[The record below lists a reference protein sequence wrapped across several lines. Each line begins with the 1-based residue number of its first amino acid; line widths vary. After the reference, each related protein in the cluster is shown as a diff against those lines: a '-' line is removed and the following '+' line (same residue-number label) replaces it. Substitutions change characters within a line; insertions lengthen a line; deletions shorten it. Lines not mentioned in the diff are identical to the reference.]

1 MKKILIIHTRY
12 RHFGGEDAA
21 VENEINLLK
30 RHYELKTIY
39 FTNSINNYFY
49 DLAAFITTRN
59 KSSMNKLQ
67 LEINNFKPDI
77 AYVHNTWFKAS
88 LGVFSI
94 LKNNNIPTILKLHNF
109 RYRCSQT
116 YTAKGHFLNSNFC
129 LACGLEKGKLQIFNK
144 YYVESYFK
152 SIFLIKYGK
161 KYFELLK
168 KYNLKIL
175 VLTYFHKDNLS
186 SSGISKSKIKIFPN
200 YLSEETDSKYN
211 PSSKYLIYAGRISK
225 EKGIYEL
232 IEAFL
237 EMDNDELV
245 LKIIGDGP
253 ELINIKNK
261 FNAKNILFLG
271 EMENK
276 EVISEIRK
284 SRAAITATKLLE
296 GQPTLL
302 CEASINGIPSIFPR
316 SGGISEFFTD
326 DYKLSF
332 EQFDYYE
339 LKEKLALLEN
349 SELLK
354 KIGKDNKRY
363 ITEYLDEKKLIAEFE
378 EMMPKNV

>member
-12 RHFGGEDAA
+12 RNFGGEDAA
-21 VENEINLLK
+21 VENEINLLE
-30 RHYELKTIY
+30 RHYEVKTIY
-39 FTNSINNYFY
+39 FTNSISNYFY
-49 DLAAFITTRN
+49 DITAFITTRN
-59 KSSMNKLQ
+59 KSSINKIQ
-67 LEINNFKPDI
+67 QEINNFKPDI

-94 LKNNNIPTILKLHNF
+94 LKSNNIQTILKLHNF
-109 RYRCSQT
+109 RYRCSRT
-116 YTAKGHFLNSNFC
+116 YTAKGHFVNSNFC

-144 YYVESYFK
+144 YYSESYFK
-152 SIFLIKYGK
+152 SIFLIRYGK

-186 SSGISKSKIKIFPN
+186 FSGISKSKIKIFPN
-200 YLSEETDSKYN
+200 YLSEDNDSKYN

-225 EKGIYEL
+225 EKGVHEL

-253 ELINIKNK
+253 ELINLKTK
-261 FNAKNILFLG
+261 FDSKNILFLG
-271 EMENK
+271 EMKNK

-284 SRAAITATKLLE
+284 SRAVITATKLLE

-302 CEASINGIPSIFPR
+302 CEASVNGIPSIFPK
-316 SGGISEFFTD
+316 SGGIGEFFTD

-354 KIGKDNKRY
+354 KIGKDNKKY
-363 ITEYLDEKKLIAEFE
+363 ITEYLDEKKLIKEFE
-378 EMMPKNV
+378 EMMPNNV

>member
-12 RHFGGEDAA
+12 RNFGGEDAA
-21 VENEINLLK
+21 VENEINLLE
-30 RHYELKTIY
+30 RHYEVKTIY
-39 FTNSINNYFY
+39 FTNSISNYFY
-49 DLAAFITTRN
+49 DITAFITTRN
-59 KSSMNKLQ
+59 KSSINKLQ
-67 LEINNFKPDI
+67 QEINNFKPDI

-94 LKNNNIPTILKLHNF
+94 LKSNNIQTILKLHNF
-109 RYRCSQT
+109 RYRCSRT
-116 YTAKGHFLNSNFC
+116 YTAKGHFVNSNFC

-144 YYVESYFK
+144 YYSESYFK
-152 SIFLIKYGK
+152 SIFLIRYGK

-175 VLTYFHKDNLS
+175 VLTYFHKDDLS
-186 SSGISKSKIKIFPN
+186 SSGINKSKIKIFPN
-200 YLSEETDSKYN
+200 YLSEDNDSKYN

-225 EKGIYEL
+225 EKGVHEL

-253 ELINIKNK
+253 ELINLKTK
-261 FNAKNILFLG
+261 FDSKNILFLG
-271 EMENK
+271 EMKNK

-284 SRAAITATKLLE
+284 SRAVITATKLLE

-302 CEASINGIPSIFPR
+302 CEASVNGIPSIFPK
-316 SGGISEFFTD
+316 SGGIGEFFTD

-354 KIGKDNKRY
+354 KIGKDNKKY
-363 ITEYLDEKKLIAEFE
+363 ITEYLDEKKLIKEFE
-378 EMMPKNV
+378 EMMPNNV

>member
-12 RHFGGEDAA
+12 RNFGGEDAA
-21 VENEINLLK
+21 VENEINLLE
-30 RHYELKTIY
+30 RHYEVKTIY
-39 FTNSINNYFY
+39 FTNSISNYFY
-49 DLAAFITTRN
+49 DITAFITTRN
-59 KSSMNKLQ
+59 KSSINKLQ
-67 LEINNFKPDI
+67 QEINNFKPDI

-94 LKNNNIPTILKLHNF
+94 LKSNNIQTILKLHNF
-109 RYRCSQT
+109 RYRCSRT
-116 YTAKGHFLNSNFC
+116 YTAKGHFVNSNFC

-144 YYVESYFK
+144 YYSESYFK
-152 SIFLIKYGK
+152 SIFLIRYGK

-186 SSGISKSKIKIFPN
+186 FSGISKSKIKIFPN
-200 YLSEETDSKYN
+200 YLSEDNDSKYN

-225 EKGIYEL
+225 EKGVHEL

-253 ELINIKNK
+253 ELINLKTK
-261 FNAKNILFLG
+261 FDSKNILFLG
-271 EMENK
+271 EMKNK

-284 SRAAITATKLLE
+284 SRAVITATKLLE

-302 CEASINGIPSIFPR
+302 CEASVNGIPSIFPK
-316 SGGISEFFTD
+316 SGGIGEFFTD

-354 KIGKDNKRY
+354 KIGKDNKKY
-363 ITEYLDEKKLIAEFE
+363 ITEYLDEKKLIKEFE
-378 EMMPKNV
+378 EMMPNNV

>member
-1 MKKILIIHTRY
+1 MKKILLIHTRY
-12 RHFGGEDAA
+12 RNFGGEDAA
-21 VENEINLLK
+21 VENEINLLE
-30 RHYELKTIY
+30 RHYEVKTIY
-39 FTNSINNYFY
+39 FTNSISNYFY
-49 DLAAFITTRN
+49 DFTAFITTRN
-59 KSSMNKLQ
+59 KSSINKLQ
-67 LEINNFKPDI
+67 QEINNFKPDI

-94 LKNNNIPTILKLHNF
+94 LKSNNIQIILKLHNF
-109 RYRCSQT
+109 RYRCSRT
-116 YTAKGHFLNSNFC
+116 YTAKGHFVNSNFC

-144 YYVESYFK
+144 YYSESYFK
-152 SIFLIKYGK
+152 SIFLIRYGK

-175 VLTYFHKDNLS
+175 VLTYFHKDDLS
-186 SSGISKSKIKIFPN
+186 SSGINESKIKIFPN
-200 YLSEETDSKYN
+200 YLSEDNDSKYN

-225 EKGIYEL
+225 EKGVQEL

-245 LKIIGDGP
+245 LKIIGAGP
-253 ELINIKNK
+253 ELINLKTK
-261 FNAKNILFLG
+261 FDSKNILFLG
-271 EMENK
+271 EMKNK
-276 EVISEIRK
+276 EVICEIRK
-284 SRAAITATKLLE
+284 SRAVITATKLLE

-302 CEASINGIPSIFPR
+302 CEASVNGIPSIFPK
-316 SGGISEFFTD
+316 SGGIGEFFTD

-354 KIGKDNKRY
+354 KIGKDNKKY
-363 ITEYLDEKKLIAEFE
+363 ITEYLDEKKLIKEFE
-378 EMMPKNV
+378 EMMPNNV